1 MVPTVVPGER
11 AQPPRRA
18 RVRGHVAGTF
28 AHMASSRS
36 RIDPFL
42 VLILASALLAF
53 LLPATGDAAVV
64 VDWATKVAIF
74 VLFFGYGAKLSV
86 HEAVA
91 GLRHWRLHLLILA
104 CTFVVFPLVAIGF
117 LALPDGVVGPA
128 TRLGLAFLCLVPS
141 TVQSSITFT
150 SLAGGNVPGAMV
162 SATASNLL
170 GVVLTPLLVVLLLPA
185 TGSGGVGLEQFVG
198 VLVQLLLP
206 FVLGQLSRRW
216 TARFMAA
223 HARRIKYWDQGVIC
237 LVVYS
242 AFSDFFAQGS
252 WRDLPFTDLLVMAGL
267 SVLLLGAML
276 WLTWQLGGWFRFVR
290 ADRIAILFCGTKK
303 SLATGV
309 PMASV
314 LFAGQEVGLIVLP
327 LMVFHQL
334 QLLACTVIAG
344 RLAPAPGPG
353 PR

>member
-1 MVPTVVPGER
+1 
-11 AQPPRRA
+11 
-18 RVRGHVAGTF
+18 
-28 AHMASSRS
+28 MASSRS

-42 VLILASALLAF
+42 LLILASALLAIV
-53 LLPATGDAAVV
+53 LPATGDAAVV

-91 GLRHWRLHLLILA
+91 GLKHWKLHLLILA
-104 CTFVVFPLVAIGF
+104 FTFVLFPLAAFGL
-117 LALPDGVVGPA
+117 LALPDGLVGGA
-128 TRLGLAFLCLVPS
+128 TKLGLAFLCLVPS

-170 GVVLTPLLVVLLLPA
+170 GVFLTPLLVILLLP
-185 TGSGGVGLEQFVG
+185 TPGTGGVGLDQFLG

-206 FVLGQLSRRW
+206 FALGHLSRRW
-216 TARFMAA
+216 TAGFMEQ
-223 HARRIKYWDQGVIC
+223 HAKRIKYWDQGVIC

-242 AFSDFFAQGS
+242 AFSDFFAQGT
-252 WRDLPFTDLLVMAGL
+252 WRDLPVSDLLVMAGI
-267 SVLLLGAML
+267 SVVLLAVML
-276 WLTWQLGGWFRFVR
+276 WLTWHVGGWLRFDR
-290 ADRIAILFCGTKK
+290 ADRIAIMFCGTKK

-314 LFAGQEVGLIVLP
+314 LFVGQAVGLIVLP

-334 QLLACTVIAG
+334 QLMACTVMAG
-344 RLAPAPGPG
+344 RLARGQAP
-353 PR
+353 RSR

>member
-1 MVPTVVPGER
+1 
-11 AQPPRRA
+11 
-18 RVRGHVAGTF
+18 
-28 AHMASSRS
+28 MASTRS

-42 VLILASALLAF
+42 LLILGSALLAF
-53 LLPATGDAAVV
+53 LLPATGDAAVA
-64 VDWATKVAIF
+64 VDWATKAAIF

-86 HEAVA
+86 HEAVT
-91 GLRHWRLHLLILA
+91 GLKHWKLHLLILA
-104 CTFVVFPLVAIGF
+104 FTFVVFPLVAIGF
-117 LALPDGVVGPA
+117 LALPDGIVG
-128 TRLGLAFLCLVPS
+128 TDTLLGLAFLCLVPS

-162 SATASNLL
+162 SATTSNLL
-170 GVVLTPLLVVLLLPA
+170 GVVLTPVLVILLLPA
-185 TGSGGVGLEQFVG
+185 TGSGGVGLDQFVG

-216 TARFMAA
+216 TAGFMER

-242 AFSDFFAQGS
+242 AFSDFFAQGT
-252 WRDLPFTDLLVMAGL
+252 WRDLPLSDLLVMVGI
-267 SVLLLGAML
+267 SIVLLTGML
-276 WLTWQLGGWFRFVR
+276 WLTWHLGGWLRFNR
-290 ADRIAILFCGTKK
+290 PDRIAIMFCGTKK

-314 LFAGQEVGLIVLP
+314 LFVGQAVGLVVLP

-334 QLLACTVIAG
+334 QLMACTVIAA
-344 RLAPAPGPG
+344 RLARSPEPGQAI
-353 PR
+353 R

>member
-1 MVPTVVPGER
+1 
-11 AQPPRRA
+11 
-18 RVRGHVAGTF
+18 
-28 AHMASSRS
+28 MASSRS
-36 RIDPFL
+36 RVDPFL
-42 VLILASALLAF
+42 LLILAAALLAF
-53 LLPATGDAAVV
+53 LLPATGDAAVG

-86 HEAVA
+86 QEAVA

-104 CTFVVFPLVAIGF
+104 CTFLLFPVVALGF
-117 LALPDGVVGPA
+117 MALPDGVVGSA
-128 TRLGLAFLCLVPS
+128 TKLGLAFLCLVPS

-150 SLAGGNVPGAMV
+150 SIAGGNVPGAMV

-170 GVVLTPLLVVLLLPA
+170 GVVLTPLLVILLLPT
-185 TGSGGVGLEQFVG
+185 TGSGGVGLDQFLG
-198 VLVQLLLP
+198 VVVQLLLP

-216 TARFMAA
+216 SAGFMERNARQ
-223 HARRIKYWDQGVIC
+223 IKYWDQGVIC

-242 AFSDFFAQGS
+242 AFSDFFAQGT
-252 WRDLPFTDLLVMAGL
+252 WRDLPLGDLAVMTGL
-267 SVLLLGAML
+267 SVVLLAVML
-276 WLTWQLGGWFRFVR
+276 WLTWHLGGWLRFDR

-314 LFAGQEVGLIVLP
+314 LFVDQAVGLVVLP

-344 RLAPAPGPG
+344 RLARSRGSS